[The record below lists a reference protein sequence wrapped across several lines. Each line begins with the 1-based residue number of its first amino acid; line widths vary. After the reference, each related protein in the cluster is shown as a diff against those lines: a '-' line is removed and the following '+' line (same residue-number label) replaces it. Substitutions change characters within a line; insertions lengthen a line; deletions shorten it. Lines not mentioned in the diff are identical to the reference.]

1 MADELLPAANMYE
14 TVLQRRAEENVGPTE
29 TVEDALAVLR
39 EIVAK
44 RIDTASKMMEV
55 GFVLPVNFFTPYP
68 PEVKTLLLEELES
81 LGYKIIETDNWLFP
95 NPTIQ
100 INWDVLDD

>member
-1 MADELLPAANMYE
+1 MADGLRPAANMYD
-14 TVLQRRAEENVGPTE
+14 TVLQRRAEENVGSTE
-29 TVEDALAVLR
+29 TIEDALAVAR

-44 RIDTASKMMEV
+44 RIDTASEMMEV

-100 INWDVLDD
+100 INWDVLND